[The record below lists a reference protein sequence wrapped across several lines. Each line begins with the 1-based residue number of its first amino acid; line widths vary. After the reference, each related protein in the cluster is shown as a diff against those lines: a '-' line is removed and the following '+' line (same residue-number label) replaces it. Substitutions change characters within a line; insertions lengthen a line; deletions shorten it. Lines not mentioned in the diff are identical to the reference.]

1 MRDVVVAELLS
12 ACQVCCKLLHHAY
25 ITSMASLKFDACDSS
40 GGWRCHVILNVV
52 GLCRSAGILPSP
64 ASLPPNFIN
73 KPANH
78 MAWGDG
84 RVGYGARS
92 GYSSHP
98 SASSLFSSILPRHSI
113 QKRNSRAN
121 AATIITV
128 PRTFYIR
135 GSYRCPERFA
145 WSTVTICIT
154 AYFVRIRMLETYY
167 WLVIPRVTVS
177 MPGTSFPYIGVRGSL
192 VWSSIMSP
200 RLNRGSFL
208 SHRFLRVHRSAGLQI
223 IASSRTHSRPPIL
236 QCS

>member
-1 MRDVVVAELLS
+1 
-12 ACQVCCKLLHHAY
+12 
-25 ITSMASLKFDACDSS
+25 
-40 GGWRCHVILNVV
+40 VILNTV

-64 ASLPPNFIN
+64 ASLPLNFIK

-78 MAWGDG
+78 MVWGDG
-84 RVGYGARS
+84 RVGYGARL
-92 GYSSHP
+92 GFSSHS

-135 GSYRCPERFA
+135 GSYRCSERFA
-145 WSTVTICIT
+145 WSTVTIHVT
-154 AYFVRIRMLETYY
+154 AYSVRTRMLEVYY
-167 WLVIPRVTVS
+167 WLVVLQVAVS
-177 MPGTSFPYIGVRGSL
+177 MSGTSFPYLGVRGSL
-192 VWSSIMSP
+192 VWSSIISP
-200 RLNRGSFL
+200 RLDRGSIL
-208 SHRFLRVHRSAGLQI
+208 SRRFLRVHRSAGLQI